1 MDRAGRILG
10 LAGDVDPARVR
21 DKVGAFRTLA
31 LLHAAVQSWHWF
43 HWATGSPAAERG
55 AVYVV
60 GAASLYLSGCVA
72 ISFWRRGAHFA
83 PLLALPVLLYQVAWH
98 FPHTA
103 NHFYLSLWVLA
114 LLACF
119 GSLSADSDED
129 NSLQLQTL
137 QWSLVVV
144 LFYSGFQKAVYG
156 SYFQADFLAYQIGTK
171 EIFADLFR
179 HVLPADELTRLRA
192 IDPTQEGAGPYRTTS
207 LALLSISNAVYLA
220 EIGLPLALL
229 HRRSR
234 TVAAWI
240 AIAFVGSLQVGARE
254 ILFGLLM
261 VSLLLLFPHEQVL
274 NRRRLWPMIALY
286 LYALLASFGAVPGSS
301 FLNPSDLPGRV
312 HL

>member
-10 LAGDVDPARVR
+10 LAGDPDPALVR
-21 DKVGAFRTLA
+21 EKVGAFRSLI

-43 HWATGSPAAERG
+43 HWATGSPSAERA
-55 AVYVV
+55 AVQVV
-60 GAASLYLSGCVA
+60 GAASLYLSGCFA
-72 ISFWRRGAHFA
+72 LSFWRRGARFA
-83 PLLALPVLLYQVAWH
+83 ALLALPILLYQMVWH

-103 NHFYLSLWVLA
+103 NHFYLSLWGVA
-114 LLACF
+114 MLACF

-129 NSLQLQTL
+129 NALQLQIL
-137 QWSLVVV
+137 QWSVLIV
-144 LFYSGFQKAVYG
+144 LFYSGFQKLVYG

-192 IDPTQEGAGPYRTTS
+192 IDPTQDGAGPYRTTS

-220 EIGLPLALL
+220 EIALPLALL
-229 HRRSR
+229 YRRSR
-234 TVAAWI
+234 TMAAWL
-240 AIAFVGSLQVGARE
+240 AIAFVGFLQAGARE

-261 VSLLLLFPHEQVL
+261 LSMLLLFLQEGAF
-274 NRRRLWPMIALY
+274 NRRLLWSMIALY
-286 LYALLASFGAVPGSS
+286 LYALMASFGVVPGSS
-301 FLNPSDLPGRV
+301 LLNPSSLPGRV